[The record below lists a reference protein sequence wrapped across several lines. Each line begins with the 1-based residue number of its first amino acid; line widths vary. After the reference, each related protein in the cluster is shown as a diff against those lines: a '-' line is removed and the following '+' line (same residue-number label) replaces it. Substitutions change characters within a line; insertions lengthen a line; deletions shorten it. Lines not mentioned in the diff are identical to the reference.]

1 MVFSRSSLI
10 CKHWNRDGKAGWH
23 WKRFTM
29 RLHKKVLIAVHHP
42 PFSLDSAHGGCP
54 DILNAIDRAVFA
66 SKRMPDAVLSRHVHN
81 YQRFS
86 RKVKDPKTNKDRNIP
101 YVIAGAGGYADQARS
116 MHRLQKGLPEE
127 KLPFQTTHPDVKLEN
142 FNQTEPGFLRIT
154 VDQQQILFEY
164 FLVPFI
170 GGAAQV
176 SSFETFTG

>member
-1 MVFSRSSLI
+1 VVFSRSSLI

-164 FLVPFI
+164 FLVHSQ
-170 GGAAQV
+170 AAPRR
-176 SSFETFTG
+176 